1 LTGGEI
7 MKKST
12 IGEKLLNYR
21 NSNKLTQQ
29 EMAKKLEA
37 SLSSYR
43 NWEMDVTK
51 PNEENLI
58 KVLKITE

>member
-1 LTGGEI
+1 

-12 IGEKLLNYR
+12 IGEKLLKYR

>member
-1 LTGGEI
+1 